1 MHSMTSQFWK
11 IWLRDYFP
19 TLIIRQKWHV
29 RQRNLRVDDVCLLK
43 DQDCFRGEW
52 RLSRVVDVFPDR
64 FGNVR
69 NVEVMVKPTQDG
81 CPRYHPSGGQKLRR
95 HVSNLVVLVPA
106 EDQVTEDTPVRGLD
120 VGELHQAED
129 NASGV
134 SRSSGG
140 TVSLRKQAVSCK

>member
-1 MHSMTSQFWK
+1 M
-11 IWLRDYFP
+11 
-19 TLIIRQKWHV
+19 
-29 RQRNLRVDDVCLLK
+29 CLLK
-43 DQDCFRGEW
+43 DWDCFRGEW

-129 NASGV
+129 YASGV
-134 SRSSGG
+134 LRSSGG
-140 TVSLRKQAVSCK
+140 TVSTVCRCYWLDLNFILVFISSLYKNWSQKKIECLRQPNLIQNGAM